1 VCKQR
6 SIAWRNKA
14 ISEITMPKKILLLD
28 GHSLAYRAFYG
39 LPLYDQ
45 SGRPRFSTSRGEFTN
60 ATYGFATMLFKVWN
74 DEQPAYIAVAFDK
87 GRTFR
92 DDMYAEYKATRAK
105 MPDELAPQIERIMQL
120 VEAFGIPAITAENYE
135 ADDIL
140 GTLAKR
146 AARDGLEAIIVTGD
160 SDAFQLIEPGI
171 KVFTSGRMWQDTAL
185 YDEAAIKERYGLDPQ
200 QLIDFKAL
208 KGDTSDNVPGVKGIG
223 EKSAT
228 QLLQNFG
235 TVENIYARL
244 DDVTPTRAKS
254 ALAADRDMA
263 FLSKDLVTIRTNVP
277 LAITW
282 DACAVH
288 SYNRAR
294 VEALFDELEFKT
306 LRNRL
311 PGSADRAEPAPA
323 VKPRQITM
331 FGEEAPHAVG
341 PERQDQGTEKR
352 AAAGV
357 DISKTVVVDD
367 EAALK
372 SLLSVLKTA
381 EIIAFDTE
389 TTGTD
394 PLLSD
399 LVGISLSVHAGEGYY
414 IPIGHTAGRQLPR
427 EKVMR
432 ALQPIFEDD
441 TRPKVGHN
449 AKYDMAVLQAAGSRV
464 RGLKYDT
471 MLGAF
476 LIEPGSPIGLKKL
489 AQAQLQIGMTEIAEL
504 IGSGKKQIT
513 MAQVAVAE
521 AAAYAAADADVTLRL
536 MRVQEPKL
544 NELGLRKLLDTVDMP
559 LVPVLLDMEL
569 AGVKIDAA
577 FLGEMSERFAARLQE
592 IEQAVYQLVGY
603 EFNLNSPAQLGEAL
617 FGRLALKAPGER
629 KTSTGKV
636 SVAADVLESMQGLHP
651 VIDLILE
658 QRQLSKIKGTY
669 LDALPKLVNPKT
681 GRVHTS
687 FNQTGA
693 VSGRIASQDPN
704 LQNIPI
710 RTELGREVRRAF
722 VVEKGNVMIAADY
735 SQVELRIAAHLAND
749 PGLRAAFA
757 AGQDIHRA
765 TAAQVLSI
773 PLDQVTSDQRSFA
786 KRVNFG
792 LLYGMGTQSLAQQAG
807 ISMKEAQQFVD
818 AYFAGFPHIKRYIEE
833 TKRRAKVDGYVET
846 LLGRRRYFPI
856 LQTQTRDARTNIMQ
870 RTAEREAINHPIQ
883 GTAAD
888 IIKIAMI
895 NIHAELAKRKLK
907 AQMILQVHDELIL
920 EAPKREV
927 DEVEA
932 LVREL
937 MENAYQINPP
947 LRVEVGVGANWDAVK

>member
-1 VCKQR
+1 
-6 SIAWRNKA
+6 
-14 ISEITMPKKILLLD
+14 MPKKILLLD

-45 SGRPRFSTSRGEFTN
+45 GGRPRFSTSSGEFTN
-60 ATYGFATMLFKVWN
+60 AVYGFATMLIKVWN
-74 DEQPAYIAVAFDK
+74 DEQPDYIACAFDK

-92 DDMYAEYKATRAK
+92 DDMYAEYKGTRAK
-105 MPDELAPQIERIMQL
+105 MPDELVPQIDRIMQL
-120 VEAFGIPAITAENYE
+120 VQAFGLPAITAEGFE

-146 AARDGLEAIIVTGD
+146 AARDGLEAIVVTGD
-160 SDAFQLIEPGI
+160 SDAFQLIEPNI
-171 KVFTSGRMWQDTAL
+171 KVFTSGRMWQDTSLVDVAI
-185 YDEAAIKERYGLDPQ
+185 IKERYGMEPG

-223 EKSAT
+223 EKTAT
-228 QLLQNFG
+228 QLIQQYG
-235 TVENIYARL
+235 SVENIYDHLAE
-244 DDVTPTRAKS
+244 VTPARAKS
-254 ALAADRDMA
+254 ALEANREMA
-263 FLSKDLVTIRTNVP
+263 FLSKDLVTIRTQVDIP
-277 LAITW
+277 VTW
-282 DACAVH
+282 EECAVH
-288 SYNRAR
+288 AYNRAQ
-294 VEALFDELEFKT
+294 VEALFDQLEFKT

-311 PGSADRAEPAPA
+311 PGSSEAKTETPPLTKAQ
-323 VKPRQITM
+323 QISM
-331 FGEEAPHAVG
+331 FGEEAAQPIS
-341 PERQDQGTEKR
+341 RQPSIVKPKESVTNTII
-352 AAAGV
+352 V
-357 DISKTVVVDD
+357 DTQ
-367 EAALK
+367 AALK
-372 SLLSVLKTA
+372 SLVKELKPA
-381 EIIAFDTE
+381 DIIAFDTE

-394 PLLSD
+394 PLLAE
-399 LVGISLSVHAGEGYY
+399 LVGISLSVKEGEGFY
-414 IPIGHTAGRQLPR
+414 IPTGHAAGQQLSL
-427 EKVMR
+427 EEVVA
-432 ALQPIFEDD
+432 ALKPIFENEDL
-441 TRPKVGHN
+441 PKVGHN
-449 AKYDMAVLQAAGSRV
+449 AKYDMAVLHEAGIEV
-464 RGLKYDT
+464 RGLSYDT

-476 LIEPGSPIGLKKL
+476 LIEPGSAIGLKKL
-489 AQAQLQIGMTEIAEL
+489 AKAQLQIEMTEIEEL
-504 IGSGKKQIT
+504 IGTGKKQIT
-513 MAQVAVAE
+513 MAQVPITD
-521 AAAYAAADADVTLRL
+521 AAPYAAADADLTLRL
-536 MRVQEPKL
+536 RHLQEPKL
-544 NELGLRKLLDTVDMP
+544 NELGLRKLLDTVDIP
-559 LVPVLLDMEL
+559 LVPVLLSMEL
-569 AGVKIDAA
+569 AGVKVDAA
-577 FLGEMSERFAARLQE
+577 FLGEMSQRFDVRLKDIERV
-592 IEQAVYQLVGY
+592 VYQLVGY

-617 FGRLALKAPGER
+617 FSKLGLKAPGER

-636 SVAADVLESMQGLHP
+636 SVAADVLESMQGMHP

-658 QRQLSKIKGTY
+658 NRQLSKLKGTY

-722 VVEKGNVMIAADY
+722 IVEPGNVMIAADY
-735 SQVELRIAAHLAND
+735 SQVELRIAAHIAND

-765 TAAQVLSI
+765 TAAKVLNI

-818 AYFAGFPHIKRYIEE
+818 AYFAGFPNIRKYIDE
-833 TKRRAKVDGYVET
+833 TKRKAKDDGYVET

-856 LQTQTRDARTNIMQ
+856 LQTATRDPRTNIMQ
-870 RTAEREAINHPIQ
+870 RSAEREAINHPIQ

-895 NIHAELAKRKLK
+895 NIQCELAQQKLK
-907 AQMILQVHDELIL
+907 ARLILQVHDELIL
-920 EAPKREV
+920 EAPMQEK
-927 DEVEA
+927 DAVEA

-937 MENAYQINPP
+937 MENAYQLDPA
-947 LRVEVGVGANWDAVK
+947 LKVEIGAGQNWDEVK

>member
-1 VCKQR
+1 
-6 SIAWRNKA
+6 
-14 ISEITMPKKILLLD
+14 MPKKILLLD

-45 SGRPRFSTSRGEFTN
+45 SGRPRFSTGKGEFTN
-60 ATYGFATMLFKVWN
+60 AVYGFASMLFKVWN
-74 DEQPAYIAVAFDK
+74 DEKPDYIAAAFDK

-92 DDMYAEYKATRAK
+92 DDKYADYKATRAK
-105 MPDELAPQIERIMQL
+105 MPDELSPQIERIMQL
-120 VEAFGIPAITAENYE
+120 VKAFGIPAITADGYE

-146 AARDGLEAIIVTGD
+146 AAREGLEVIIVTGD
-160 SDAFQLIEPGI
+160 SDAFQLIEPHI
-171 KVFTSGRMWQDTAL
+171 EVYTSGRMYQDTILYNEAL
-185 YDEAAIKERYGLDPQ
+185 IKERFGLTPR

-223 EKSAT
+223 EKGAT
-228 QLLQNFG
+228 QLLQQYG
-235 TVENIYARL
+235 SVEIIYDHLAE
-244 DDVTPTRAKS
+244 VTPARAKL
-254 ALAADRDMA
+254 ALEAHRDMA
-263 FLSKDLVTIRTNVP
+263 FLSKDLVTIRLNVP
-277 LAITW
+277 LDVTW
-282 DACAVH
+282 QECAVH
-288 SYNRAR
+288 TYNRAQ
-294 VEALFDELEFKT
+294 VDALFDELEFKS

-311 PGSADRAEPAPA
+311 PGGGEAAKEAAVPAKA
-323 VKPRQITM
+323 QQISM
-331 FGEEAPHAVG
+331 FGDSETPQTTGAQQFVSI
-341 PERQDQGTEKR
+341 ERPSITN
-352 AAAGV
+352 A
-357 DISKTVVVDD
+357 IVVDD
-367 EAALK
+367 ERALK
-372 SLLSVLKTA
+372 SLVGELKKA
-381 EIIAFDTE
+381 DFIAFDTE

-394 PLLSD
+394 PLLAEP
-399 LVGISLSVHAGEGYY
+399 VGISLSVKEGDGYY
-414 IPIGHTAGRQLPR
+414 LPIGHAEGQQLPR
-427 EKVMR
+427 EKIVQ
-432 ALQPIFEDD
+432 ALKPIFESEKLA
-441 TRPKVGHN
+441 KVGHN
-449 AKYDMAVLQAAGSRV
+449 AKYDMAVLHEAGIET
-464 RGLKYDT
+464 RGLKFDT

-476 LIEPGSPIGLKKL
+476 LIEPGAAIGLKKL
-489 AQAQLQIGMTEIAEL
+489 AKSQLSIEMTEIEEL
-504 IGSGKKQIT
+504 IGTGKKQIT
-513 MAQVAVAE
+513 MAQVAIAD

-536 MRVQEPKL
+536 MHVQQPKL
-544 NELGLRKLLDTVDMP
+544 AELGLRKLLDTVDMP

-577 FLGEMSERFAARLQE
+577 FLSEMAQRFDVRLKE
-592 IEQAVYQLVGY
+592 IEKEVYRLVGF
-603 EFNLNSPAQLGEAL
+603 EFNLNSPAQLGDAL
-617 FGRLALKAPGER
+617 FGKLGLKAPGER

-636 SVAADVLESMQGLHP
+636 SVAADVLESMQGMHP

-681 GRVHTS
+681 ERVHTS

-722 VVEKGNVMIAADY
+722 IVEKGNVMIAADY
-735 SQVELRIAAHLAND
+735 SQVELRIAAHIAND

-765 TAAQVLSI
+765 TAAKVLNV
-773 PLDQVTSDQRSFA
+773 PLDQVTSDQRAFA

-818 AYFAGFPHIKRYIEE
+818 AYFAGFPNIKKYIDE
-833 TKRRAKVDGYVET
+833 TKKRAKTEGYVET

-895 NIHAELAKRKLK
+895 NIHRELIERQLK
-907 AQMILQVHDELIL
+907 ARLILQVHDELIL
-920 EAPKREV
+920 EAPKKEAKEV
-927 DEVEA
+927 QQ
-932 LVREL
+932 LVQEL
-937 MENAYQINPP
+937 MESAYQLDPP
-947 LRVEVGVGANWDAVK
+947 LKVEVGVGPNWDAVK

>member
-1 VCKQR
+1 
-6 SIAWRNKA
+6 
-14 ISEITMPKKILLLD
+14 MLKKILLLD

-45 SGRPRFSTSRGEFTN
+45 GGRPRFSTSSGEFTN
-60 ATYGFATMLFKVWN
+60 AVYGFASMLIKVWN
-74 DEQPAYIAVAFDK
+74 DEQPDYIACAFDK

-92 DDMYAEYKATRAK
+92 DDLYAEYKGTRAK
-105 MPDELAPQIERIMQL
+105 MPDELVPQIDRIMQL
-120 VEAFGIPAITAENYE
+120 VQAFGLPAITAEGYE

-146 AARDGLEAIIVTGD
+146 AARNGLEAIIVTGD
-160 SDAFQLIEPGI
+160 SDAFQLIEPNI
-171 KVFTSGRMWQDTAL
+171 KVFTSGRLWQDTSL
-185 YDEAAIKERYGLDPQ
+185 VDVAAVKERYGMEPH

-223 EKSAT
+223 EKTAT
-228 QLLQNFG
+228 QLIQQYG
-235 TVENIYARL
+235 SVENIYAHL
-244 DDVTPTRAKS
+244 AEVTPARAKS
-254 ALAADRDMA
+254 ALEANREMA
-263 FLSKDLVTIRTNVP
+263 FLSKDLVTIRTEVDIP
-277 LAITW
+277 VTW
-282 DACAVH
+282 QECEVH
-288 SYNRAR
+288 SYNRTQ
-294 VEALFDELEFKT
+294 VEALFDQLEFKT

-311 PGSADRAEPAPA
+311 PGSSE
-323 VKPRQITM
+323 VKTETPPLTKSQQISM
-331 FGEEAPHAVG
+331 FGEETTSAPIS
-341 PERQDQGTEKR
+341 R
-352 AAAGV
+352 APAIV
-357 DISKTVVVDD
+357 KPKESVTNTIVVDT

-372 SLLSVLKTA
+372 SLVKELKPA
-381 EIIAFDTE
+381 AIIAFDTE
-389 TTGTD
+389 TTGTH
-394 PLLSD
+394 PLLAD
-399 LVGISLSVHAGEGYY
+399 LVGISLSVTEGEGYY
-414 IPIGHTAGRQLPR
+414 IPIGHAVGQQLSR
-427 EKVMR
+427 EKIVS
-432 ALQPIFEDD
+432 ALKPIFENEKL
-441 TRPKVGHN
+441 PKVGHN
-449 AKYDMAVLQAAGSRV
+449 AKYDMAVLHEAGIDV
-464 RGLKYDT
+464 RGLRYDT

-476 LIEPGSPIGLKKL
+476 LIEPGSAIGLKKL
-489 AQAQLQIGMTEIAEL
+489 AKAQLQIEMTEIGEL
-504 IGSGKKQIT
+504 IGTGKKQIT
-513 MAQVAVAE
+513 MAQVPIAD
-521 AAAYAAADADVTLRL
+521 AAPYAATDADLTLRL
-536 MRVQEPKL
+536 LHVQEPKL
-544 NELGLRKLLDTVDMP
+544 NELGLRQLLDTVDMP
-559 LVPVLLDMEL
+559 LVPVLLSMEL

-577 FLGEMSERFAARLQE
+577 FLGEMSQRFEVRLKE
-592 IEQAVYQLVGY
+592 IEREVYQLVGY

-617 FGRLALKAPGER
+617 FGKLGLKAPGER

-658 QRQLSKIKGTY
+658 NRQLSKLKGTY

-693 VSGRIASQDPN
+693 VSGRIAAQDPN

-722 VVEKGNVMIAADY
+722 IVEPGNVMISADY
-735 SQVELRIAAHLAND
+735 SQVELRITAHIADD

-765 TAAQVLSI
+765 TAAKVLSI

-818 AYFAGFPHIKRYIEE
+818 AYFAGFPNIRKYIDE
-833 TKRRAKVDGYVET
+833 TKRKAKDEGYVET

-856 LQTQTRDARTNIMQ
+856 LQTATRDPRTNIMQ
-870 RTAEREAINHPIQ
+870 RAAEREAINHPIQ

-895 NIHAELAKRKLK
+895 NIQRELAQQKLK
-907 AQMILQVHDELIL
+907 ARLILQVHDELIL
-920 EAPKREV
+920 EAPEKEK

-932 LVREL
+932 LVRKL
-937 MENAYQINPP
+937 MENAYP
-947 LRVEVGVGANWDAVK
+947 LDPALKVEIGAGQNWDEVK

>member
-1 VCKQR
+1 
-6 SIAWRNKA
+6 
-14 ISEITMPKKILLLD
+14 MPKKILLLD

-45 SGRPRFSTSRGEFTN
+45 SGRPRFSTSQGEFTN
-60 ATYGFATMLFKVWN
+60 AVYGFATMLFKVWN
-74 DEQPAYIAVAFDK
+74 DEQPDYIAAAFDK

-92 DDMYAEYKATRAK
+92 DDKYADYKATRAK
-105 MPDELAPQIERIMQL
+105 MPDELTPQIERIMQL
-120 VEAFGIPAITAENYE
+120 VTAFGIPAITAEGYE

-146 AARDGLEAIIVTGD
+146 AARDDLEAIIVTGD
-160 SDAFQLIEPGI
+160 SDAFQLIEPNI
-171 KVFTSGRMWQDTAL
+171 KVFTSGRMYQDTLL
-185 YDEAAIKERYGLDPQ
+185 YDEALIKERFGLTPQ

-223 EKSAT
+223 EKGAT
-228 QLLQNFG
+228 QLLQHYG
-235 TVENIYARL
+235 SVENIYQHLAE
-244 DDVTPTRAKS
+244 VTPTRAKS
-254 ALAADRDMA
+254 ALEANREMA
-263 FLSKDLVTIRTNVP
+263 FLSKDLVTIRTDVP
-277 LAITW
+277 LAVAW
-282 DACAVH
+282 QDCAVH
-288 SYNRAR
+288 AYDRR
-294 VEALFDELEFKT
+294 QVEALFDELEFKS
-306 LRNRL
+306 LRHRL
-311 PGSADRAEPAPA
+311 PGSGAAKSEATA
-323 VKPRQITM
+323 SAKPRQISM
-331 FGEEAPHAVG
+331 FGETDTTPKGSVQQ
-341 PERQDQGTEKR
+341 P
-352 AAAGV
+352 
-357 DISKTVVVDD
+357 ISLNRPSITDAIVVDD
-367 EAALK
+367 DGKLK
-372 SLLSVLKTA
+372 SLVGELKQA
-381 EIIAFDTE
+381 AFIAFDTE

-394 PLLSD
+394 PLLAE
-399 LVGISLSVHAGEGYY
+399 LVGISLSVREGEGYY
-414 IPIGHTAGRQLPR
+414 LPVGHAEGKQLSP
-427 EKVMR
+427 EKIVQ
-432 ALQPIFEDD
+432 ALKPIFESEK
-441 TRPKVGHN
+441 PAKVGHN
-449 AKYDMAVLQAAGSRV
+449 AKYDMAVLHEAGLAV
-464 RGLKYDT
+464 RGLTFDT

-476 LIEPGSPIGLKKL
+476 LIEPGAAIGLKKL
-489 AQAQLQIGMTEIAEL
+489 AKSQLSLDMTEIDEL
-504 IGSGKKQIT
+504 IGTGKKQIT
-513 MAQVAVAE
+513 MAQVPIAA

-536 MRVQEPKL
+536 LHAQQPKL
-544 NELGLRKLLDTVDMP
+544 DELGLRQLLNTVDMP

-577 FLGEMSERFAARLQE
+577 FLGEMAQRFEVRLKE
-592 IEQAVYQLVGY
+592 IEQAVYQLAGY

-617 FGRLALKAPGER
+617 FGKLGLKAPGER

-669 LDALPKLVNPKT
+669 LDALPRLVNPKT

-735 SQVELRIAAHLAND
+735 SQVELRIAAHIAKD

-765 TAAQVLSI
+765 TAAKVLNV

-818 AYFAGFPHIKRYIEE
+818 AYFAGFPNIKKYIDE
-833 TKRRAKVDGYVET
+833 TKRRAKVEGYVET

-856 LQTQTRDARTNIMQ
+856 LQTQTRDARTNVMQ

-888 IIKIAMI
+888 ILKIAMI
-895 NIHAELAKRKLK
+895 NIHRELIKRQLK
-907 AQMILQVHDELIL
+907 AQLILQVHDELIL
-920 EAPKREV
+920 EAPKKEAK
-927 DEVEA
+927 EVEQ

-937 MENAYQINPP
+937 MENAYRLDPP
-947 LRVEVGVGANWDAVK
+947 LKVEVGVGQNWDQVK

>member
-1 VCKQR
+1 
-6 SIAWRNKA
+6 
-14 ISEITMPKKILLLD
+14 MPKKILLLD
-28 GHSLAYRAFYG
+28 GHSLAYRAFFG

-45 SGRPRFSTSRGEFTN
+45 GGRPRFSTGGGEFTN
-60 ATYGFATMLFKVWN
+60 AVYGFASMLIKVWN
-74 DEQPAYIAVAFDK
+74 DEQPDYIACAFDK

-92 DDMYAEYKATRAK
+92 DDMYAEYKGTRAK
-105 MPDELAPQIERIMQL
+105 MPDELVPQIDRIMQL
-120 VEAFGIPAITAENYE
+120 VQAFGLPAITAEGFE

-160 SDAFQLIEPGI
+160 SDAFQLIEPNI
-171 KVFTSGRMWQDTAL
+171 KVFTSGRQWQDTSL
-185 YDEAAIKERYGLDPQ
+185 VDVNTVKERFGMEPR

-223 EKSAT
+223 EKTAT
-228 QLLQNFG
+228 QLIQQYG
-235 TVENIYARL
+235 SVENIYNHL
-244 DDVTPTRAKS
+244 TEVTPARAKS
-254 ALAADRDMA
+254 ALEANREMA
-263 FLSKDLVTIRTNVP
+263 FLSKDLVTIRTQVDIP
-277 LAITW
+277 VTW
-282 DACAVH
+282 EECAVH
-288 SYNRAR
+288 SYNRTQ
-294 VEALFDELEFKT
+294 VEALFDQLEFKT

-311 PGSADRAEPAPA
+311 PGSSEAKAETPSLT
-323 VKPRQITM
+323 KGQQIAM
-331 FGEEAPHAVG
+331 FGEETTSAPIS
-341 PERQDQGTEKR
+341 RQPAIVKPKESVTNTII
-352 AAAGV
+352 V
-357 DISKTVVVDD
+357 DS

-372 SLLSVLKTA
+372 TLITDLKQA
-381 EIIAFDTE
+381 DIIAFDTE

-394 PLLSD
+394 PLLAE
-399 LVGISLSVHAGEGYY
+399 LVGISLSIEEGEGFY
-414 IPIGHTAGRQLPR
+414 IPIGHAVGQQLSL
-427 EKVMR
+427 EKVVA
-432 ALQPIFEDD
+432 ALKPIFENEKLS
-441 TRPKVGHN
+441 KVGHN
-449 AKYDMAVLQAAGSRV
+449 AKYDMAVLHEAGIEV
-464 RGLKYDT
+464 RGLSYDT

-476 LIEPGSPIGLKKL
+476 LIEPGSAIGLKKL
-489 AQAQLQIGMTEIAEL
+489 AKAQLHIEMTEIEEL
-504 IGSGKKQIT
+504 IGTGKKQIT
-513 MAQVAVAE
+513 MAQVPID
-521 AAAYAAADADVTLRL
+521 AAAPYAAADADLTLRL
-536 MRVQEPKL
+536 FHLQEPKL
-544 NELGLRKLLDTVDMP
+544 NELGLRKLLDTVDIP
-559 LVPVLLDMEL
+559 LVPVLLSMEL

-577 FLGEMSERFAARLQE
+577 FLGEMSQRFEVRLKDIERE
-592 IEQAVYQLVGY
+592 VYQLVGY

-617 FGRLALKAPGER
+617 FGKLGLKAPGER

-636 SVAADVLESMQGLHP
+636 SVAADVLESMQGMHP

-658 QRQLSKIKGTY
+658 NRQLSKLKGTY

-722 VVEKGNVMIAADY
+722 IVEPGNVMIAADY
-735 SQVELRIAAHLAND
+735 SQVELRIAAHIAND

-765 TAAQVLSI
+765 TAAKVLNV

-818 AYFAGFPHIKRYIEE
+818 AYFAGFPNIRKYIDD
-833 TKRRAKVDGYVET
+833 TKRRAKDIGYVET

-856 LQTQTRDARTNIMQ
+856 LQTATRDPRTNIMQ
-870 RTAEREAINHPIQ
+870 RSAEREAINHPIQ

-895 NIHAELAKRKLK
+895 NIQRELARQKLK
-907 AQMILQVHDELIL
+907 ARLILQVHDELIL
-920 EAPKREV
+920 EAPEKEK
-927 DEVEA
+927 DAVEA

-937 MENAYQINPP
+937 MENAYSLDPA
-947 LRVEVGVGANWDAVK
+947 LKVEIGAGQNWDEVK

>member
-1 VCKQR
+1 
-6 SIAWRNKA
+6 
-14 ISEITMPKKILLLD
+14 MPKKILLLD

-39 LPLYDQ
+39 LPLYDS
-45 SGRPRFSTSRGEFTN
+45 SGRPRFSTASGEFTN
-60 ATYGFATMLFKVWN
+60 AVYGFASMLFKVWN
-74 DEQPAYIAVAFDK
+74 DEKPDYIAAAFDK

-92 DDMYAEYKATRAK
+92 DDMYAEYKGTRAK
-105 MPDELAPQIERIMQL
+105 MPDELTPQIERIMQL
-120 VEAFGIPAITAENYE
+120 VQAFGIPAITAESYE

-146 AARDGLEAIIVTGD
+146 AARDGLEAIVVTGD
-160 SDAFQLIEPGI
+160 SDAFQLIEPNI
-171 KVFTSGRMWQDTAL
+171 KVLTSGRQYSETTT
-185 YDEAAIKERYGLDPQ
+185 YDEALIQERYGLTPP

-223 EKSAT
+223 EKGAT
-228 QLLQNFG
+228 QLLQQYG
-235 TVENIYARL
+235 SVENIYAHL
-244 DDVTPTRAKS
+244 AEVTPARAKA
-254 ALAADRDMA
+254 ALEANREMA

-277 LAITW
+277 LDVTW
-282 DACAVH
+282 PDCEVH
-288 SYNRAR
+288 SYNRTQ

-306 LRNRL
+306 LRHRL
-311 PGSADRAEPAPA
+311 PGGGTAQREPIIPSKAQ
-323 VKPRQITM
+323 QISM
-331 FGEEAPHAVG
+331 FGEAETAPKAAVKQ
-341 PERQDQGTEKR
+341 PIKIERPTIAK
-352 AAAGV
+352 A
-357 DISKTVVVDD
+357 IVVDD
-367 EAALK
+367 ERALQ
-372 SLLSVLKTA
+372 SLVSELKKA
-381 EIIAFDTE
+381 DFIAFDTE

-394 PLLSD
+394 PLLAE
-399 LVGISLSVHAGEGYY
+399 LVGISLSVTEGEGYY
-414 IPIGHTAGRQLPR
+414 LPIGHVDGKQLPR
-427 EKVMR
+427 EKVID
-432 ALQPIFEDD
+432 ALKPVFENEQLA
-441 TRPKVGHN
+441 KVGHN
-449 AKYDMAVLQAAGSRV
+449 AKYDMAVLHEAGIEV
-464 RGLKYDT
+464 RGLKFDT

-476 LIEPGSPIGLKKL
+476 LIEPGAPIGLKKL
-489 AQAQLQIGMTEIAEL
+489 AKSQLAIDMTEIDEL
-504 IGSGKKQIT
+504 IGTGKKQIT
-513 MAQVAVAE
+513 MAQVAIAE

-536 MRVQEPKL
+536 LHVQQPKL
-544 NELGLRKLLDTVDMP
+544 EELGLRKLLNTVDMP

-577 FLGEMSERFAARLQE
+577 FLGEMSQRFEARLKE
-592 IEQAVYQLVGY
+592 IEQAVYTLVGF
-603 EFNLNSPAQLGEAL
+603 EFNLNSPAQLGDAL
-617 FGRLALKAPGER
+617 FGKLGLKAPGER

-636 SVAADVLESMQGLHP
+636 SVAADVLESMQGMHP

-722 VVEKGNVMIAADY
+722 IVEQGNVMIAADY
-735 SQVELRIAAHLAND
+735 SQVELRIAAHIAND

-765 TAAQVLSI
+765 TAAKVLNV

-807 ISMKEAQQFVD
+807 ISMQEAQQFVD
-818 AYFAGFPHIKRYIEE
+818 AYFAGFPNIKHYIDE
-833 TKRRAKVDGYVET
+833 TKKRAKTEGYVET

-870 RTAEREAINHPIQ
+870 RSAEREAINHPIQ

-888 IIKIAMI
+888 IIKLAMI
-895 NIHAELAKRKLK
+895 NIHAELIKRQLT
-907 AQMILQVHDELIL
+907 ARLILQVHDELIL
-920 EAPKREV
+920 EAPQKEAAEV
-927 DEVEA
+927 AE

-947 LRVEVGVGANWDAVK
+947 LKVEVGVGLNWDAVK

>member
-1 VCKQR
+1 
-6 SIAWRNKA
+6 
-14 ISEITMPKKILLLD
+14 MPKKILLLD

-39 LPLYDQ
+39 LPLYDS
-45 SGRPRFSTSRGEFTN
+45 SGRPRFSTGKGEFTN
-60 ATYGFATMLFKVWN
+60 AVYGFATMLFKVWN
-74 DEQPAYIAVAFDK
+74 DEKPDYIAAAFDK

-92 DDMYAEYKATRAK
+92 DDKFADYKATRAK
-105 MPDELAPQIERIMQL
+105 MPDELSPQIERIMQL
-120 VEAFGIPAITAENYE
+120 VQAFGIPAITAEGYE

-146 AARDGLEAIIVTGD
+146 AARDDLEAIIVTGD
-160 SDAFQLIEPGI
+160 SDAFQLIEPNI
-171 KVFTSGRMWQDTAL
+171 KVFTSGRMYQDTLL
-185 YDEAAIKERYGLDPQ
+185 YDEALIKERFSLTPQ

-208 KGDTSDNVPGVKGIG
+208 KGDTSDNIPGVKGIG
-223 EKSAT
+223 EKGAT
-228 QLLQNFG
+228 QLLQQYG
-235 TVENIYARL
+235 SVENIYEHLAE
-244 DDVTPTRAKS
+244 VTPARAKS
-254 ALAADRDMA
+254 ALEANREMA
-263 FLSKDLVTIRTNVP
+263 FLSKDLVTIRTDVP
-277 LAITW
+277 VALTW
-282 DACAVH
+282 QDCEVH
-288 SYNRAR
+288 NYNRTQ
-294 VEALFDELEFKT
+294 VEALFDELEFIA

-311 PGSADRAEPAPA
+311 PGGGEVKTEPIAPTKA
-323 VKPRQITM
+323 QQISM
-331 FGEEAPHAVG
+331 FGETDAAPKASVQQPIG
-341 PERQDQGTEKR
+341 ITRPTITN
-352 AAAGV
+352 AT
-357 DISKTVVVDD
+357 IVDD
-367 EAALK
+367 DGALK
-372 SLLSVLKTA
+372 SLVSELKQA
-381 EIIAFDTE
+381 DFIAFDTE

-394 PLLSD
+394 PLLAE
-399 LVGISLSVHAGEGYY
+399 LVGISLSVKEGEGFY
-414 IPIGHTAGRQLPR
+414 IPIGHSAGKQLPR
-427 EKVMR
+427 ETIVQ
-432 ALQPIFEDD
+432 ALKPIFASEKFA
-441 TRPKVGHN
+441 KVGHN
-449 AKYDMAVLQAAGSRV
+449 AKYDMAVLHEAGLAV
-464 RGLKYDT
+464 RGLKFDT

-476 LIEPGSPIGLKKL
+476 LIEPGALIGLKKL
-489 AQAQLQIGMTEIAEL
+489 AKSQLSIDMTEIGEL

-513 MAQVAVAE
+513 MAQVAIAD

-536 MRVQEPKL
+536 LHAQQPKL
-544 NELGLRKLLDTVDMP
+544 DELGLRKLLNTVDMP
-559 LVPVLLDMEL
+559 LVPVLLAMEL

-577 FLGEMSERFAARLQE
+577 FLGEMSQRFEVRLKE
-592 IEQAVYQLVGY
+592 IEQEVFKLVGF
-603 EFNLNSPAQLGEAL
+603 EFNLNSPAQLGDAL
-617 FGRLALKAPGER
+617 FGKLGLKAPGER

-636 SVAADVLESMQGLHP
+636 SVAADVLESMQGMHP

-710 RTELGREVRRAF
+710 RTDLGREVRRAF
-722 VVEKGNVMIAADY
+722 IVEKGHVMIAADY
-735 SQVELRIAAHLAND
+735 SQVELRIAAHIAND

-765 TAAQVLSI
+765 TAAQVLSV

-818 AYFAGFPHIKRYIEE
+818 AYFAGFPNIKKYIDE
-833 TKRRAKVDGYVET
+833 TKKRAKTEGYVET

-888 IIKIAMI
+888 IIKLAMI
-895 NIHAELAKRKLK
+895 NIHAELIKREL
-907 AQMILQVHDELIL
+907 QTRLILQVHDELIL
-920 EAPKREV
+920 EAPKKEA

-937 MENAYQINPP
+937 MENAYQIDPA
-947 LRVEVGVGANWDAVK
+947 LKVEVGVGPNWDAVK

>member
-1 VCKQR
+1 
-6 SIAWRNKA
+6 
-14 ISEITMPKKILLLD
+14 MPKKLILLD

-45 SGRPRFSTSRGEFTN
+45 SGRPRFSTGRGEFTN
-60 ATYGFATMLFKVWN
+60 AVYGFATMLFKVWN
-74 DEQPAYIAVAFDK
+74 DEQPDYIIAAFDK

-92 DDMYAEYKATRAK
+92 DDKYAEYKGTRAK
-105 MPDELAPQIERIMQL
+105 MPDELVPQIDRIMQL
-120 VEAFGIPAITAENYE
+120 VAACGIPAITAEGYE

-146 AARDGLEAIIVTGD
+146 AARDDIDAIIVTGD
-160 SDAFQLIEPGI
+160 SDAFQLIEPRI

-185 YDEAAIKERYGLDPQ
+185 YDEALVKERYALTPA
-200 QLIDFKAL
+200 QLIDYKAL
-208 KGDTSDNVPGVKGIG
+208 KGDTSDNIPGVKGIG
-223 EKSAT
+223 EKTAT
-228 QLLQNFG
+228 QLIQKYD
-235 TVENIYARL
+235 TVENIYEHLAE
-244 DDVTPTRAKS
+244 VTPTRAKS
-254 ALAADRDMA
+254 ALEANRNMA
-263 FLSKDLVTIRTNVP
+263 FLSKDLVTIRLDVP
-277 LAITW
+277 LAVTW
-282 DACAVH
+282 DECTVH
-288 SYNRAR
+288 TYDRAP

-311 PGSADRAEPAPA
+311 PGRSEVVAASPAKVQQISMFNDTTTDEPQTAKSPQPDRPA
-323 VKPRQITM
+323 IT
-331 FGEEAPHAVG
+331 A
-341 PERQDQGTEKR
+341 T
-352 AAAGV
+352 
-357 DISKTVVVDD
+357 TVVAD
-367 EAALK
+367 EATLQSLVQAL
-372 SLLSVLKTA
+372 TQA
-381 EIIAFDTE
+381 EMIAFDTE

-394 PLLSD
+394 PLLAE
-399 LVGISLSVHAGEGYY
+399 LVGISLAIIPGAGYY
-414 IPIGHTAGRQLPR
+414 IPIGHAAGQQLSR
-427 EKVMR
+427 DEVIA
-432 ALQPIFEDD
+432 ALKPIFEDAQ
-441 TRPKVGHN
+441 RAKVGHN
-449 AKYDMAVLQAAGSRV
+449 AKYDMAVLHQAGIHLQ
-464 RGLKYDT
+464 GLRYDT

-476 LIEPGSPIGLKKL
+476 LIEPGSAIGLKKL
-489 AQAQLQIGMTEIAEL
+489 AKSQLSIDMTDIAEL
-504 IGSGKKQIT
+504 IGTGKKQIT
-513 MAQVAVAE
+513 MAQVPIAK

-536 MRVQEPKL
+536 WQQQQPKL
-544 NELGLRKLLDTVDMP
+544 DELGLRSLLDTIDLP
-559 LVPVLLDMEL
+559 LVPALLDMEL

-577 FLGEMSERFAARLQE
+577 FLGEMSQRFEVRLADIERE
-592 IEQAVYQLVGY
+592 VYALVGY

-617 FGRLALKAPGER
+617 FGKLGLKAPGER
-629 KTSTGKV
+629 KTATGKV
-636 SVAADVLESMQGLHP
+636 SVAADVLESMQGMHP

-669 LDALPKLVNPKT
+669 LDALPKLVNPHT

-722 VVEKGNVMIAADY
+722 IVEPGHVMISADY
-735 SQVELRIAAHLAND
+735 SQVELRVAAHIAQD

-765 TAAQVLSI
+765 TAAKVLNV

-818 AYFAGFPHIKRYIEE
+818 AYFAGFPTIKRYIEE
-833 TKRRAKVDGYVET
+833 TKRKAKEQGYVET

-856 LQTQTRDARTNIMQ
+856 LQTQTRDARTNVMQ
-870 RTAEREAINHPIQ
+870 RAAEREAINHPIQ

-895 NIHAELAKRKLK
+895 NIHAELIKRGLK
-907 AQMILQVHDELIL
+907 ARLILQVHDELIL
-920 EAPKREV
+920 EAPQAEA
-927 DEVEA
+927 DEVEE
-932 LVREL
+932 LVRQL
-937 MENAYQINPP
+937 MEHAYQIDPP
-947 LRVEVGVGANWDAVK
+947 LKVEVGAGQNWDEVK

>member
-1 VCKQR
+1 M
-6 SIAWRNKA
+6 S
-14 ISEITMPKKILLLD
+14 KKILLLD

-45 SGRPRFSTSRGEFTN
+45 SGRPRFSTSKGEFTN
-60 ATYGFATMLFKVWN
+60 AVYGFASMLFKVWN
-74 DEQPAYIAVAFDK
+74 DEKPDYIAAAFDK

-92 DDMYAEYKATRAK
+92 DDKFADYKATRAK
-105 MPDELAPQIERIMQL
+105 MPDELSPQIERIMQL
-120 VEAFGIPAITAENYE
+120 VEAFGIPAITADGYE

-146 AARDGLEAIIVTGD
+146 AARDDIEAIIVTGD
-160 SDAFQLIEPGI
+160 TDAFQLIEPNI
-171 KVFTSGRMWQDTAL
+171 KVFTSGRMYQDTIL
-185 YDEAAIKERYGLDPQ
+185 YDEALIKERYGLTPQ

-223 EKSAT
+223 EKGAT
-228 QLLQNFG
+228 QLLQQYG
-235 TVENIYARL
+235 SVENIYQHL
-244 DDVTPTRAKS
+244 PEVTPARAKS
-254 ALAADRDMA
+254 ALEANREMA
-263 FLSKDLVTIRTNVP
+263 FLSKDLVTIRTDVS
-277 LAITW
+277 LDVKW
-282 DACAVH
+282 RDCEVH
-288 SYNRAR
+288 NYNRAQ
-294 VEALFDELEFKT
+294 VEALFDELEFKS

-311 PGSADRAEPAPA
+311 PGGGEVKSEAPA
-323 VKPRQITM
+323 KAQQISM
-331 FGEEAPHAVG
+331 FGNTEAAP
-341 PERQDQGTEKR
+341 R
-352 AAAGV
+352 AAVKQPIKIERPTITNA
-357 DISKTVVVDD
+357 IVVDD
-367 EAALK
+367 DRTLK
-372 SLLSVLKTA
+372 SLVGELKKA
-381 EIIAFDTE
+381 DFIAFDTE

-394 PLLSD
+394 PLLAEI
-399 LVGISLSVHAGEGYY
+399 VGISLSVREGEGYY
-414 IPIGHTAGRQLPR
+414 LPIGHAEGQQLPR
-427 EKVMR
+427 EKIVQ
-432 ALQPIFEDD
+432 ALKPIFENEKLA
-441 TRPKVGHN
+441 KVGHN
-449 AKYDMAVLQAAGSRV
+449 AKYDMAVLHEMGIET
-464 RGLKYDT
+464 RGLKFDT

-476 LIEPGSPIGLKKL
+476 LIEPGAAIGLKKL
-489 AQAQLQIGMTEIAEL
+489 AKSQLSIEMTEIDEL
-504 IGSGKKQIT
+504 IGTGKKQIT
-513 MAQVAVAE
+513 MAQVPIAD

-536 MRVQEPKL
+536 MHAQQPKL
-544 NELGLRKLLDTVDMP
+544 DELGLRKLLDEVDMP

-577 FLGEMSERFAARLQE
+577 FLDEMAQRFDVRLKE
-592 IEQAVYQLVGY
+592 IEKEVYQLVGF
-603 EFNLNSPAQLGEAL
+603 EFNLNSPAQLGDAL
-617 FGRLALKAPGER
+617 FGKLGLKAPGER

-722 VVEKGNVMIAADY
+722 IVEKGNVMIAADY
-735 SQVELRIAAHLAND
+735 SQVELRIAAHIAQD

-765 TAAQVLSI
+765 TAAKVLNV

-818 AYFAGFPHIKRYIEE
+818 AYFAGFPNIKKYIEE
-833 TKRRAKVDGYVET
+833 TKKRAKTEGYVET

-895 NIHAELAKRKLK
+895 NIHRELIERQLK
-907 AQMILQVHDELIL
+907 ARLILQVHDELIL
-920 EAPKREV
+920 EAPKKEA
-927 DEVEA
+927 DEVQQ
-932 LVREL
+932 LVQEL
-937 MENAYQINPP
+937 MESAYKLDPP
-947 LRVEVGVGANWDAVK
+947 LKVEIGAGQNWDAVK

>member
-1 VCKQR
+1 
-6 SIAWRNKA
+6 
-14 ISEITMPKKILLLD
+14 MPKKILLLD

-45 SGRPRFSTSRGEFTN
+45 SGRPRFSTSKGEFTN
-60 ATYGFATMLFKVWN
+60 AVYGFASMLFKVWN
-74 DEQPAYIAVAFDK
+74 DEKPDYIAAAFDK

-92 DDMYAEYKATRAK
+92 DDKFADYKATRAK
-105 MPDELAPQIERIMQL
+105 MPDELVPQIERIMQ
-120 VEAFGIPAITAENYE
+120 VVTAFGIPAITADGYE

-146 AARDGLEAIIVTGD
+146 AARDSLEAIIVTGD
-160 SDAFQLIEPGI
+160 SDAFQLIEPNI
-171 KVFTSGRMWQDTAL
+171 KVFTSGRMYQDTL
-185 YDEAAIKERYGLDPQ
+185 MYDVGLIKGRFGLTPQ

-223 EKSAT
+223 EKGAT
-228 QLLQNFG
+228 QLLQQYG
-235 TVENIYARL
+235 SVENIYTHL
-244 DDVTPTRAKS
+244 SDVTPARAKS
-254 ALAADRDMA
+254 ALEANRDMA

-277 LAITW
+277 LDVSW
-282 DACAVH
+282 QDCAVH
-288 SYNRAR
+288 SYNRGQ
-294 VEALFDELEFKT
+294 VEALFDELEFKS

-311 PGSADRAEPAPA
+311 PGGGDVKKEAPPTA
-323 VKPRQITM
+323 QAQQISM
-331 FGEEAPHAVG
+331 FGETAEPPASGKTQP
-341 PERQDQGTEKR
+341 
-352 AAAGV
+352 AASVNRPSITAA
-357 DISKTVVVDD
+357 VVVDD
-367 EAALK
+367 DSTLK
-372 SLLSVLKTA
+372 SLVGELKKATT
-381 EIIAFDTE
+381 IAFDTE

-394 PLLSD
+394 PLLAE
-399 LVGISLSVHAGEGYY
+399 LVGISLSVRKGEGYY
-414 IPIGHTAGRQLPR
+414 LPIGHAEGKQLT
-427 EKVMR
+427 R
-432 ALQPIFEDD
+432 AKIVQALKPIFENE
-441 TRPKVGHN
+441 KLAKAGHN
-449 AKYDMAVLQAAGSRV
+449 AKYDMAVLHEAGIDV
-464 RGLKYDT
+464 RGLKFDT

-476 LIEPGSPIGLKKL
+476 LLEPGAAIGLKKL
-489 AQAQLQIGMTEIAEL
+489 AKSQLAIEMTEIDEL
-504 IGSGKKQIT
+504 IGTGKKQIT
-513 MAQVAVAE
+513 MAQVPIAE

-536 MRVQEPKL
+536 MHAQQPKL
-544 NELGLRKLLDTVDMP
+544 AELGLQSLLDKVDMP

-577 FLGEMSERFAARLQE
+577 FLQEMAQRFEARLNQ
-592 IEQAVYQLVGY
+592 IEQEVYQLVGY
-603 EFNLNSPAQLGEAL
+603 EFNLNSPAQLGDAL
-617 FGRLALKAPGER
+617 FGKLGLKAPGER
-629 KTSTGKV
+629 KTTTGKV

-669 LDALPKLVNPKT
+669 LDALPKLVNPRT

-722 VVEKGNVMIAADY
+722 IVERGNVMIAADY
-735 SQVELRIAAHLAND
+735 SQVELRIAAHIAND

-765 TAAQVLSI
+765 TAAKVLNV
-773 PLDQVTSDQRSFA
+773 PLDQVTSDQRAFA

-807 ISMKEAQQFVD
+807 ISMKEAQKFVD
-818 AYFAGFPHIKRYIEE
+818 AYFAGFPNIKKYIDE
-833 TKRRAKVDGYVET
+833 TKKRAKTDGYAET

-895 NIHAELAKRKLK
+895 NIHRELTKRELK
-907 AQMILQVHDELIL
+907 ARLILQVHDELIL
-920 EAPKREV
+920 EAPKKEA

-932 LVREL
+932 LVCDL
-937 MENAYQINPP
+937 MESAYRLDPP
-947 LRVEVGVGANWDAVK
+947 LKVEVGHGKNWDEVK

>member
-1 VCKQR
+1 
-6 SIAWRNKA
+6 
-14 ISEITMPKKILLLD
+14 MPKKILLLD
-28 GHSLAYRAFYG
+28 GHSLAYRAFFG

-45 SGRPRFSTSRGEFTN
+45 GGRPRFSTSSGEFTN
-60 ATYGFATMLFKVWN
+60 AVYGFATMLIKVWN
-74 DEQPAYIAVAFDK
+74 DEQPDYIAVAFDK

-92 DDMYAEYKATRAK
+92 DDMFAAYKGTRAK
-105 MPDELAPQIERIMQL
+105 MPDELVPQIDRIMQL
-120 VEAFGIPAITAENYE
+120 VQAFGLPAITAEGFE

-160 SDAFQLIEPGI
+160 SDAFQLIGPRI

-185 YDEAAIKERYGLDPQ
+185 VDVAGVQERYGMEPQ

-223 EKSAT
+223 EKTAT
-228 QLLQNFG
+228 QLIQQYG
-235 TVENIYARL
+235 SVENIYEHLAE
-244 DDVTPTRAKS
+244 VTPARAKS
-254 ALAADRDMA
+254 ALEANREMA
-263 FLSKDLVTIRTNVP
+263 FLSKDLVTIRTQVDIP
-277 LAITW
+277 VTW
-282 DACAVH
+282 QDCEVH
-288 SYNRAR
+288 SYNRTQ
-294 VEALFDELEFKT
+294 VEALFDQLEFKT

-311 PGSADRAEPAPA
+311 PGNSEVKVETPPAKTQQISMFGEGDAALEVASAPMSKLPAS
-323 VKPRQITM
+323 VKPRESVTM
-331 FGEEAPHAVG
+331 T
-341 PERQDQGTEKR
+341 R
-352 AAAGV
+352 
-357 DISKTVVVDD
+357 VVDD
-367 EAALK
+367 DAALK
-372 SLLSVLKTA
+372 ALVAELKHA
-381 EIIAFDTE
+381 PMIAFDTE

-394 PLLSD
+394 PLLAE
-399 LVGISLSVHAGEGYY
+399 LVGISLSVKEGEGYY
-414 IPIGHTAGRQLPR
+414 LPIGHAAGPQLPH
-427 EKVMR
+427 ETIVA
-432 ALQPIFEDD
+432 ALKPIFENEKL
-441 TRPKVGHN
+441 PKVGHN
-449 AKYDMAVLQAAGSRV
+449 AKYDMAVLHEAGIEV
-464 RGLKYDT
+464 RGLSYDT

-476 LIEPGSPIGLKKL
+476 LIEPGSAIGLKKL
-489 AQAQLQIGMTEIAEL
+489 AKAQLQIEMTEIAEL
-504 IGSGKKQIT
+504 IGTGKKQIT
-513 MAQVAVAE
+513 MAQVPIAEVAP
-521 AAAYAAADADVTLRL
+521 YAAADADVTLRL
-536 MRVQEPKL
+536 LHAQEPQL

-559 LVPVLLDMEL
+559 LVPVLLSMEL

-577 FLGEMSERFAARLQE
+577 FLGEMSQRFEVRLKDIERD
-592 IEQAVYQLVGY
+592 VYQLVGY

-617 FGRLALKAPGER
+617 FGKLSLKAPGER

-658 QRQLSKIKGTY
+658 NRQLSKLKGTY
-669 LDALPKLVNPKT
+669 LDALPKLINPKT

-710 RTELGREVRRAF
+710 RTDLGREVRRAF
-722 VVEKGNVMIAADY
+722 IVELGNVMIAADY
-735 SQVELRIAAHLAND
+735 SQVELRIAAHIAND

-765 TAAQVLSI
+765 TAAKVLNI

-818 AYFAGFPHIKRYIEE
+818 AYFAGFPNIRKYIDE
-833 TKRRAKVDGYVET
+833 TKRTAKEVGYVET

-856 LQTQTRDARTNIMQ
+856 LQTATRDPRTNIMQ
-870 RTAEREAINHPIQ
+870 RSAEREAINHPIQ

-895 NIHAELAKRKLK
+895 NIQRELEQQKLK
-907 AQMILQVHDELIL
+907 ARLILQVHDELIL
-920 EAPKREV
+920 EAPEKERA
-927 DEVEA
+927 EVEA

-937 MENAYQINPP
+937 MENAYSLDPA
-947 LRVEVGVGANWDAVK
+947 LKVEVGAGQNWDEVK

>member
-1 VCKQR
+1 
-6 SIAWRNKA
+6 
-14 ISEITMPKKILLLD
+14 MPKKILLLD

-45 SGRPRFSTSRGEFTN
+45 GGRPRFSTGSGEFTN
-60 ATYGFATMLFKVWN
+60 AVYGFASMLIKVWN
-74 DEQPAYIAVAFDK
+74 DEQPDYIACAFDK

-92 DDMYAEYKATRAK
+92 DDMYAEYKGTRAK
-105 MPDELAPQIERIMQL
+105 MPDELVPQIDRIMQL
-120 VEAFGIPAITAENYE
+120 VQAFGLPAITAEGFE

-160 SDAFQLIEPGI
+160 SDAFQLIEPNI
-171 KVFTSGRMWQDTAL
+171 KVFTSGRQWQDTSLVDVATV
-185 YDEAAIKERYGLDPQ
+185 KERYGMEPQ

-223 EKSAT
+223 EKTAT
-228 QLLQNFG
+228 QLIQLYG
-235 TVENIYARL
+235 SVENIYAHL
-244 DDVTPTRAKS
+244 AEVTPARAKS
-254 ALAADRDMA
+254 ALEANREMA
-263 FLSKDLVTIRTNVP
+263 FLSKDLVTIRTQVDIP
-277 LAITW
+277 VTW
-282 DACAVH
+282 EECAVH
-288 SYNRAR
+288 SYNRTQ
-294 VEALFDELEFKT
+294 VEALFDQLEFKT

-311 PGSADRAEPAPA
+311 PGSNEAKAEPQPLTKAQ
-323 VKPRQITM
+323 QISM
-331 FGEEAPHAVG
+331 FGEEAAQPAS
-341 PERQDQGTEKR
+341 R
-352 AAAGV
+352 APAIV
-357 DISKTVVVDD
+357 KPKESVTNTIIIDS

-372 SLLSVLKTA
+372 ALVSELKQA
-381 EIIAFDTE
+381 DIIAFDTE

-394 PLLSD
+394 PLLAE
-399 LVGISLSVHAGEGYY
+399 LVGISLSVKECEGFY
-414 IPIGHTAGRQLPR
+414 IPIGHAAGQQLSR
-427 EKVMR
+427 EKIVS
-432 ALQPIFEDD
+432 ALGPIFENEKL
-441 TRPKVGHN
+441 PKVGHN
-449 AKYDMAVLQAAGSRV
+449 AKYDMAVLHEAGIEV
-464 RGLKYDT
+464 RGLSYDT

-476 LIEPGSPIGLKKL
+476 LIEPGSAIGLKKL
-489 AQAQLQIGMTEIAEL
+489 AKAQLHIEMTEIEEL
-504 IGSGKKQIT
+504 IGTGKKQIT
-513 MAQVAVAE
+513 MAQVPIAD
-521 AAAYAAADADVTLRL
+521 AAPYAAADADLTLRL
-536 MRVQEPKL
+536 FHLQEPKL
-544 NELGLRKLLDTVDMP
+544 NELGLRKLLDTVDIP
-559 LVPVLLDMEL
+559 LVPVLLSMEL

-577 FLGEMSERFAARLQE
+577 FLGEMSQRFEVRLKDIERE
-592 IEQAVYQLVGY
+592 VYQLAGY

-617 FGRLALKAPGER
+617 FGKLGLKAPGER

-636 SVAADVLESMQGLHP
+636 SVAADVLESMQGMHP

-658 QRQLSKIKGTY
+658 NRQLSKLKGTY

-722 VVEKGNVMIAADY
+722 IVEPGNVMIAADY
-735 SQVELRIAAHLAND
+735 SQVELRIAAHIAND

-765 TAAQVLSI
+765 TAAKVLNI

-818 AYFAGFPHIKRYIEE
+818 AYFAGFPNIRKYIDE
-833 TKRRAKVDGYVET
+833 TKHKAKDDGYVET

-856 LQTQTRDARTNIMQ
+856 LQTATRDPRTNIMQ
-870 RTAEREAINHPIQ
+870 RSAEREAINHPIQ

-895 NIHAELAKRKLK
+895 NIQRELAQQKLK
-907 AQMILQVHDELIL
+907 ARLILQVHDELIL
-920 EAPKREV
+920 EAPMQEK
-927 DEVEA
+927 DAVEA

-937 MENAYQINPP
+937 MENAYSLDPA
-947 LRVEVGVGANWDAVK
+947 LKVEVGTGQNWDAVK